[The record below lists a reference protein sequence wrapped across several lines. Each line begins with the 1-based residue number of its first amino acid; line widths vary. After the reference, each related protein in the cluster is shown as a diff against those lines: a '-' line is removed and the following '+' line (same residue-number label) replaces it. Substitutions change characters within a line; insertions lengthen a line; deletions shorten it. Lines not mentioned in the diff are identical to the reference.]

1 MAKIKD
7 WNLDHDGQSTG
18 TMTLNSFALL
28 VADATFTK
36 NMERDI
42 EEYLIRE
49 ERAQMEKASEV
60 VVTKKIKVVSRSR
73 RNEEQD
79 NWAYDMAIDNRLTL
93 AI

>member
-1 MAKIKD
+1 MKIKD
-7 WNLDHDGQSTG
+7 WSLDHDGQSTG
-18 TMTLNSFALL
+18 TMTQNSLQAYL
-28 VADATFTK
+28 VDVAFTK

-49 ERAQMEKASEV
+49 ERAQAQKASEV
-60 VVTKKIKVVSRSR
+60 VVTKKIKVVSSR